1 MIYCVSDIHG
11 DYRRYR
17 ELLDRLSP
25 GAQDTLYVLGD
36 VVDRGPDSMR
46 VLLHMMRCS
55 NIRPLVGNHEY
66 MALRCLRFLT
76 EEITEESLAAL
87 TSDRLQEVA
96 IWRSQGGDATL
107 ESFRRLP
114 PGARDDVLRYLGE
127 FELYE
132 ELETAG
138 QRYVLVHAGL
148 GGFSPDRPLDD
159 YTLPELIWTRTDYS
173 AVCFPDRILVTGHT
187 PTATIPGNPR
197 PHCIY
202 RANNHLAIDCGCGFS
217 GRLGAVCLDT
227 GEEVYV

>member
-76 EEITEESLAAL
+76 EEITEETIGAHLYTAHMPDPDLIIRPSGEIR
-87 TSDRLQEVA
+87 TSNFLLWQSAYAEYYFTP
-96 IWRSQGGDATL
+96 TL
-107 ESFRRLP
+107 WP
-114 PGARDDVLRYLGE
+114 
-127 FELYE
+127 
-132 ELETAG
+132 
-138 QRYVLVHAGL
+138 
-148 GGFSPDRPLDD
+148 
-159 YTLPELIWTRTDYS
+159 DYS
-173 AVCFPDRILVTGHT
+173 PRDVDEAVAAF
-187 PTATIPGNPR
+187 
-197 PHCIY
+197 Y
-202 RANNHLAIDCGCGFS
+202 
-217 GRLGAVCLDT
+217 GRKRRFGGL
-227 GEEVYV
+227 